1 MMPMMPYKIITRHS
15 WLREINNIRS
25 WLYENIGEPYSDWM
39 TEWEDDGMVC
49 VKFVREADAI
59 AFALRWR

>member
-1 MMPMMPYKIITRHS
+1 MMPMMPYKITTQHY
-15 WLREINNIRS
+15 WPNELKNIRS
-25 WLYENIGEPYSDWM
+25 WLSDNIGEPYSDWI
-39 TEWEDDGMVC
+39 TDVVDGMVC